1 MLLNWS
7 CEITNIDPSI
17 NFRKVGGWLKLVTGI
32 DKSVTNG
39 YSIEGN
45 FVKNGDYK
53 EEIPNGLYLDCNK
66 EGKKSKPK
74 SDYRLIRVSNGTC
87 RLIDAV
93 YDGKK
98 NWAVDLWDSI
108 SEELDENYIENEADH
123 ILTMILNKTGK
134 NTKLLKEIN
143 QKLDEKILEFQ

>member
-1 MLLNWS
+1 MV
-7 CEITNIDPSI
+7 
-17 NFRKVGGWLKLVTGI
+17 KGI
-32 DKSVTNG
+32 DKSCTNG
-39 YSIEGN
+39 YSIEGD
-45 FVKNGDYK
+45 FIKNGDYK

-74 SDYRLIRVSNGTC
+74 SDYRLIRVSDGSLK
-87 RLIDAV
+87 LIDVV

-108 SEELDENYIENEADH
+108 SEELDENYIENEADN

-143 QKLDEKILEFQ
+143 QKLDQKIIDFE